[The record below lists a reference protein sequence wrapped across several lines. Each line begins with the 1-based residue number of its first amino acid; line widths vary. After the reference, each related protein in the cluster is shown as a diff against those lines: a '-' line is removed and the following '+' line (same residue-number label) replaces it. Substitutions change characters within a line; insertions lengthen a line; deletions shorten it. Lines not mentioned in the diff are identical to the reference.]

1 MSGTGA
7 ESTIPLNLNP
17 ESQGIHNF
25 PADIMEG
32 LITAVEGLKQHP
44 PVTDNKTAFWTVYK
58 TLADE
63 YDKETQRKYGNDLD
77 TALIFAGLFSAV
89 SSAFIIQIQPELQPT
104 SELTGTTLALLT
116 LLAQNISVPTST
128 TPSSSTP
135 PTIIVVA
142 QGFLYFSLFST
153 LLAALLAVLGKQ
165 WLLHYD
171 SVGERGTIAQRGL
184 ERQHKFDG
192 MQHWNF
198 DLAMQMF
205 PLLQFALLLFAIG
218 LSTYLWTI
226 NHAIAGLVLGLTA
239 LGCILYT
246 TMVVSAMKSADSPF
260 QTPLTRLLNKVVA
273 KFILSA
279 AWHHLPGWAHHI
291 WDHIPLHRLTPSVPS
306 PPSPLTI
313 NSGPSTSLFP
323 PPRRSPSRSNF
334 VKKSWHRV
342 EILLVNLQHFLVQTW
357 TAFVTS
363 GSSSASGV
371 SLQSSTSIFNNI
383 PPPSPE
389 CSAVVWV
396 LETSTNPL
404 MVQSAAALVPDLQWW
419 PLSLNIGPSK
429 QRLVDTLES
438 CRSGDMIPANMETR
452 ASLCAKAVIL
462 LNLVDSPKNYHHISS
477 HFQTGNHELKSLLQ
491 TFNISSPY
499 WNSFIPTHW
508 TLRALAGKGFT
519 THQLFDFIRHVMDK
533 RVEDQAAFAEVLF
546 CLNTFFLPAPSC
558 DHSVVDK
565 SPHIIQ
571 LTTQLFRNLVRHIAE
586 TKEPQHNN
594 LTIMLWKI
602 AKLARGKGYYPLVD
616 SLEVNT
622 Q

>member
-1 MSGTGA
+1 M
-7 ESTIPLNLNP
+7 
-17 ESQGIHNF
+17 HR
-25 PADIMEG
+25 
-32 LITAVEGLKQHP
+32 LITAVEELKQHP
-44 PVTDNKTAFWTVYK
+44 PVTDNKTTFWTAYK

-128 TPSSSTP
+128 TSSSSAP

-165 WLLHYD
+165 WILHYD
-171 SVGERGTIAQRGL
+171 SVGERGTIAERGL

-192 MQHWNF
+192 MQRWKF

-205 PLLQFALLLFAIG
+205 PLLLQFALLLFAIA

-246 TMVVSAMKSADSPF
+246 AMVVSAMKSADSPF
-260 QTPLTRLLNKVVA
+260 QTPLTRLLNIVVA
-273 KFILSA
+273 KFIL
-279 AWHHLPGWAHHI
+279 P
-291 WDHIPLHRLTPSVPS
+291 
-306 PPSPLTI
+306 
-313 NSGPSTSLFP
+313 N
-323 PPRRSPSRSNF
+323 
-334 VKKSWHRV
+334 WHRV
-342 EILLVNLQHFLVQTW
+342 EKLLANLQHFLVQIW
-357 TAFVTS
+357 TVFITS
-363 GSSSASGV
+363 GSSPAPGV
-371 SLQSSTSIFNNI
+371 SLQSSTPIFNNI

-404 MVQSAAALVPDLQWW
+404 VVQSVAALVPDLQWW

-429 QRLVDTLES
+429 QRLVDALES
-438 CRSGDMIPANMETR
+438 CRSGDIIPANMETR

-462 LNLVDSPKNYHHISS
+462 LNLVDDRQNYQDIS
-477 HFQTGNHELKSLLQ
+477 FQTGNKELKSLLQ
-491 TFNISSPY
+491 TFNSSSLH
-499 WNSFIPTHW
+499 WNDFTPTHW
-508 TLRALAGKGFT
+508 TLRALNGKKFT
-519 THQLFDFIRHVMDK
+519 TDQLFDFIRHVMDE
-533 RVEDQAAFAEVLF
+533 RVEDQSTFAEVLF
-546 CLNTFFLPAPSC
+546 CLNAFFLPALPC

-571 LTTQLFRNLVRHIAE
+571 LTTQLFRNLVRYFAE
-586 TKEPQHNN
+586 TKKPRHND
-594 LTIMLWKI
+594 LSMMVRKI

-616 SLEVNT
+616 SLEISHR
-622 Q
+622 QQ